1 MCSDSSFVLAVYSGD
16 SPDYNDC
23 LSKCLAYI
31 DPNNPLDECL
41 YFTHGGMHGGT
52 CYLYSSCPGLSSV
65 NTCLSGEWF
74 NLKFALISW
83 LEIGIFSFDLT
94 GQWLVNDWSK
104 YLAGQKWSKVVFCK
118 KFFKWLFLVLGVICG
133 CQKEV
138 CIPQNNTFFGL
149 NEENYWQL
157 SSFAHL
163 PPWKYLI
170 LVVFTNNSLT
180 SQKGF
185 AQSISQHFW
194 LVNWPVSRSKFR
206 SLRKM

>member
-1 MCSDSSFVLAVYSGD
+1 MMTIQD
-16 SPDYNDC
+16 
-23 LSKCLAYI
+23 
-31 DPNNPLDECL
+31 
-41 YFTHGGMHGGT
+41 
-52 CYLYSSCPGLSSV
+52 
-65 NTCLSGEWF
+65 W
-74 NLKFALISW
+74 SW
-83 LEIGIFSFDLT
+83 VEIGILSFDLT

-163 PPWKYLI
+163 PQWKYLI

-185 AQSISQHFW
+185 AQSISQNFW

-206 SLRKM
+206 SLLVMTFLPADAHPAKMMDGSRERERERRREGCGGGTVAVAGMCTE

>member
-1 MCSDSSFVLAVYSGD
+1 MIQIVYVKKSRRIGCVI
-16 SPDYNDC
+16 PHC
-23 LSKCLAYI
+23 KLQLWI
-31 DPNNPLDECL
+31 
-41 YFTHGGMHGGT
+41 MQ
-52 CYLYSSCPGLSSV
+52 
-65 NTCLSGEWF
+65 
-74 NLKFALISW
+74 
-83 LEIGIFSFDLT
+83 LEIGILSFDLT

-104 YLAGQKWSKVVFCK
+104 FLAGQKWSKVVFCK
-118 KFFKWLFLVLGVICG
+118 KFSKWLFLVLGDICR

-185 AQSISQHFW
+185 AQSISQNFW

-206 SLRKM
+206 SLVNIPKNLGEKCKNVYI

>member
-1 MCSDSSFVLAVYSGD
+1 MDNVGW
-16 SPDYNDC
+16 
-23 LSKCLAYI
+23 
-31 DPNNPLDECL
+31 
-41 YFTHGGMHGGT
+41 M
-52 CYLYSSCPGLSSV
+52 YSS
-65 NTCLSGEWF
+65 NTSEFPF
-74 NLKFALISW
+74 NSQ
-83 LEIGIFSFDLT
+83 LEIGILSFDLT

-149 NEENYWQL
+149 NEENHWQL
-157 SSFAHL
+157 SRFADL
-163 PPWKYLI
+163 TQWKYLI

-185 AQSISQHFW
+185 AQSISQNFW

-206 SLRKM
+206 SLDGTDLSG